1 MIPASR
7 RAAGAL
13 AALAELERI
22 KAEFGPG
29 PTDAGAAAAAAA
41 AAGRS
46 ARKADLLAL
55 LARAR
60 LAGPGPVLRLH
71 EAACFLAAYPDD
83 ARVLARAE
91 RLLDGFERR
100 PDLRAARAALADSGV
115 AGTEIRYPFF
125 AGTARWLARHWG
137 AQLHIDWAE
146 TRAAAGAS
154 LDESLERLL
163 SLIAHHAE
171 TPGLDELDLGL
182 RGWLSRMAGR
192 GTGASLL
199 ALGVDALDA
208 PDEVR
213 EYLYE
218 RLGLWLR
225 LAPGRGPDGRPTPS
239 RTRARWRGAPI
250 VFQARPLRRE
260 RPDLS
265 RVLAERPLAVR
276 ELPPPEA
283 QALIDLAREAMVVR
297 SRDLDVFAC
306 GDPADVRLVEWG
318 GGLSFACIGFVPAR
332 RLLLESVYGLLTLQ
346 NGVPV
351 GYVLLSALCGSSE
364 IAYNVFETWR
374 GGEAAFAY
382 GRVLATARHLF
393 GSDSFTIYPY
403 QLGDD
408 NDEALQS
415 GAWWFYQKLGFRAKD
430 RGVLRLMRRE
440 LAAMRRQPARRSSIA
455 TLRRLARENVYY
467 HMGRPRDDVI
477 GLLDLA
483 EVGLAVTDLL
493 ARRFGP
499 DRAAASRACLREA
512 RALLGLAGGAALR
525 GWTPGERQALQR
537 WAPLVLLV
545 GAARWSAADR
555 RALVAVIRAKGG
567 ARESDYVALFDRHRR
582 LRAAIT
588 RLARPR

>member
-1 MIPASR
+1 VTPAR
-7 RAAGAL
+7 RRPAGAL
-13 AALAELERI
+13 RALAELERI
-22 KAEFGPG
+22 QAEFGPER
-29 PTDAGAAAAAAA
+29 PDRA
-41 AAGRS
+41 
-46 ARKADLLAL
+46 ARKAEL
-55 LARAR
+55 LARLAHAR
-60 LAGPGPVLRLH
+60 LGGPAPVLRLH

-83 ARVLARAE
+83 ARVLALAE
-91 RLLDGFERR
+91 RLLDGFEAR

-125 AGTARWLARHWG
+125 AGTARWLARQWG
-137 AQLHIDWAE
+137 DQLHIDWDE
-146 TRAAAGAS
+146 MRAAAGASGGAS

-192 GTGASLL
+192 GTGAALL
-199 ALGVDALDA
+199 ALGVDALEA
-208 PDEVR
+208 SDEVR

-225 LAPGRGPDGRPTPS
+225 LAPGRGPGGRPTPS

-250 VFQARPLRRE
+250 VFQTRPLRRE
-260 RPDLS
+260 RPDLA
-265 RVLAERPLAVR
+265 RVLQERPVAVR

-318 GGLSFACIGFVPAR
+318 GGLSFACIGFVPSR

-430 RGVLRLMRRE
+430 RGVLGLMRRE
-440 LAAMRRQPARRSSIA
+440 LAAMRRHPARRSSIA

-467 HMGRPRDDVI
+467 HMRRPREDVI

-499 DRAAASRACLREA
+499 DRAAASRACLAEA
-512 RALLGLAGGAALR
+512 RALLGLGGRAGSAALR
-525 GWTPGERQALQR
+525 PWTLGERQALQR
-537 WAPLVLLV
+537 WAPLVLLLGV
-545 GAARWSAADR
+545 ERWTAADR
-555 RALVAVIRAKGG
+555 RALVAVIRAKGSL
-567 ARESDYVALFDRHRR
+567 RESDFVTLFDRHRR

-588 RLARPR
+588 RMATPR